1 MRLLRHIWTH
11 EQKEFLRE
19 HYLSNSQRD
28 LLVLFNHHFGLNVG
42 LNQLKACLTNHNIK
56 SGRTGQFEKG
66 ITPVNKG
73 TKGLYNVGGNRTSF
87 KKGDKP
93 KNYKPV
99 GTERIDRDGYVLMK
113 VSDTGA
119 WHERWRHKHKV
130 IWEAVNGPIPKG
142 HCLIFLDRNK
152 LNIRLENLQLITQAQ
167 LARMNQNKLFQ
178 QDPELTKTGVVI
190 ANIYTKMGALNRKEK
205 KDVMNK

>member
-1 MRLLRHIWTH
+1 MRLLRHTWTH

-19 HYLSNSQRD
+19 HYPSNSQRD
-28 LLVLFNHHFGLNVG
+28 LLVLFNQHFQLDIN
-42 LNQLKACLTNHNIK
+42 LKQLKSCLTNHNIT
-56 SGRTGQFEKG
+56 SGRTGYFEIG
-66 ITPVNKG
+66 STPANKG
-73 TKGLYNVGGNRTSF
+73 KKFPGQINKTSF
-87 KKGDKP
+87 KKGNTP

-99 GTERIDRDGYVLMK
+99 GTERIDRDGYVLIK
-113 VSDTGA
+113 VSDSGT

-130 IWEAVNGPIPKG
+130 VWEKASGPIPKG
-142 HCLIFLDRNK
+142 HVLIFLDQNK
-152 LNIRLENLQLITQAQ
+152 LNISLENLQLITRAQ

-205 KDVMNK
+205 TK

>member
-1 MRLLRHIWTH
+1 MSKKSFYVSIIHRIVKKNLLLI
-11 EQKEFLRE
+11 
-19 HYLSNSQRD
+19 
-28 LLVLFNHHFGLNVG
+28 FNQHFKLNIN
-42 LNQLKACLTNHNIK
+42 LKQLKACLKNHTIT

-66 ITPVNKG
+66 NSPANKG
-73 TKGLYNVGGNRTSF
+73 KKFPGQINKTSF

-99 GTERIDRDGYVLMK
+99 GTERIDRDGYLLVK

-130 IWEAVNGPIPKG
+130 IWEKENGPIPTG
-142 HCLIFLDRNK
+142 HVLIFLDRNK
-152 LNIRLENLQLITQAQ
+152 QNITLDNLQLITQAQ

-178 QDPELTKTGVVI
+178 KDPELTKTGLII
-190 ANIYTKMGALNRKEK
+190 ADIYGKMGALKRKEK
-205 KDVMNK
+205 AK